1 MRSKKFEDLNDS
13 HFENWRENQFDNYQD
28 ELDSGIPTE
37 WIVKKS
43 IQEVSEPKNL
53 EQFIDNITNQVTE
66 GNQDALNVKANFH
79 HLRKLLEKAEK
90 QINEQVLAECE
101 QYAPN
106 NSEFDYNGF
115 KIQKRN
121 GGKYYDFS
129 NVKEYTEKEQELK
142 DIKEKLKHAV
152 TGIEKGST
160 TVIDGGMVLSDGE
173 VVEIPTI
180 KQRKDSVIIKKV

>member
-1 MRSKKFEDLNDS
+1 MRSIKFGDLNDS
-13 HFENWRENQFDNYQD
+13 HFDHWRENQYDNYQD

-43 IQEVSEPKNL
+43 IQPVSESKNL
-53 EQFIDNITNQVTE
+53 EQFIDNITNEVTE
-66 GNQDALNVKANFH
+66 GNQDALNVKANFQ

-129 NVKEYTEKEQELK
+129 NVKEYTQKEQELK

>member
-1 MRSKKFEDLNDS
+1 MKSVKFGDLSDS
-13 HFENWRENQFDNYQD
+13 HFEHWRENQYDNYQD
-28 ELDSGIPTE
+28 EYDSGIPTE
-37 WIVKKS
+37 WIVEKS
-43 IQEVSEPKNL
+43 IQTVSESKNL
-53 EQFIDNITNQVTE
+53 EKFIDKITNDVAK

-90 QINEQVLAECE
+90 QISEQVLVECE
-101 QYAPN
+101 KFAPN

-173 VVEIPTI
+173 IVEIPTI

>member
-1 MRSKKFEDLNDS
+1 MRNVKFKDFNDS
-13 HFENWRENQFDNYQD
+13 HTEQYNESLYDDYQG

-37 WIVKKS
+37 WIIEKS
-43 IQEVSEPKNL
+43 LQTVDNSKNL
-53 EQFIDNITNQVTE
+53 EQFIDNITNEVAE
-66 GNQDALNVKANFH
+66 GNQDALNVKANFQ

-90 QINEQVLAECE
+90 QISEQVLTECE
-101 QYAPN
+101 KFAPN
-106 NSEFDYNGF
+106 NAEFDYNGF

-160 TVIDGGMVLSDGE
+160 TVIDGGMVLSGGE

>member
-1 MRSKKFEDLNDS
+1 MKSVKFGDLSDS
-13 HFENWRENQFDNYQD
+13 HFEHWRENQYDNYQD

-43 IQEVSEPKNL
+43 IQTVSESKNL
-53 EQFIDNITNQVTE
+53 EKFIDNITNEVAE
-66 GNQDALNVKANFH
+66 GNQDALNVKANFQ

>member
-129 NVKEYTEKEQELK
+129 NIKEYTEKEQELK

>member
-1 MRSKKFEDLNDS
+1 MRNVKFGDFNDRHTDQYKES
-13 HFENWRENQFDNYQD
+13 LYDDYQP

-37 WIVKKS
+37 WIIEKS
-43 IQEVSEPKNL
+43 LQTVDKPKNL
-53 EQFIDNITNQVTE
+53 EQFIDNITNEVAE
-66 GNQDALNVKANFH
+66 GNQDALNVKANFQ

-90 QINEQVLAECE
+90 QISEQVLTECE
-101 QYAPN
+101 KFAPN
-106 NSEFDYNGF
+106 NDEFDYNGF

>member
-1 MRSKKFEDLNDS
+1 MKSVKFGDLNDS
-13 HFENWRENQFDNYQD
+13 HFEHWRENQYDNYQD
-28 ELDSGIPTE
+28 DLDSGIPTE
-37 WIVKKS
+37 WIVQKS
-43 IQEVSEPKNL
+43 IQPVSESKNL
-53 EQFIDNITNQVTE
+53 EQFIDNITNEVAE
-66 GNQDALNVKANFH
+66 GNQDALNVKANFQ

-142 DIKEKLKHAV
+142 GIKEKLKHAV

-160 TVIDGGMVLSDGE
+160 TVIDGCMVLSDGE

>member
-1 MRSKKFEDLNDS
+1 MRNVKFGDFNDRHTDQYNES
-13 HFENWRENQFDNYQD
+13 LYDDYQG

-37 WIVKKS
+37 WIIEKS
-43 IQEVSEPKNL
+43 LQTVDKSKNL
-53 EQFIDNITNQVTE
+53 EQFIDNITNEVAE
-66 GNQDALNVKANFH
+66 GNQDALNVKANFQ

-90 QINEQVLAECE
+90 QISEQVLTECE
-101 QYAPN
+101 KFAPN
-106 NSEFDYNGF
+106 NAEFDYNGF